1 MPESATLDCPAVES
15 ASRAPTPPTR
25 PRRHRPSWGN
35 IAATIALTVGAIGMI
50 FPFVWTVI
58 TSITTGGTV
67 LSSPQL
73 IPKHP
78 GLSGYRTLFQ
88 ALPFGRIII
97 NSLVIAGVST
107 ALLLTTSS
115 MAAYAFAR
123 IDFRGK
129 NAIFVGYLATL
140 MIPQQVLVVPLFIEM
155 RELNLVDTYASLIVP
170 TIASAFGV
178 FLLRQSMAVL
188 PRDLDEAAFIDG
200 AGHIRVFLTIILPLV
215 RPALATY
222 ALFAFMSSWN
232 NFLWPLVV
240 IRSQEFMTLP
250 LGLASLSGEY
260 TTQWNAIMAG
270 SVVSIVPM
278 LLLYVVAQK
287 HIVQSVARAGLK

>member
-1 MPESATLDCPAVES
+1 MPEAATLVRPVDVTARPAPS
-15 ASRAPTPPTR
+15 LAAPGR
-25 PRRHRPSWGN
+25 WRSLSWGGV
-35 IAATIALTVGAIGMI
+35 ATTAALTAGALGMI

-67 LSSPQL
+67 LSSPHL
-73 IPKHP
+73 IPHHP
-78 GLSGYRTLFQ
+78 GFEGYRTLFQ

-97 NSLVIAGVST
+97 NSLTIAVVST
-107 ALLLTTSS
+107 ALLLITSS

-123 IDFRGK
+123 IDFHAK
-129 NAIFVGYLATL
+129 NAMFIGYLATL

-188 PRDLDEAAFIDG
+188 PRELDEAAFIDG
-200 AGHIRVFLTIILPLV
+200 AGHIRVFITIILPLV

-222 ALFAFMSSWN
+222 GLFAFMSSWN

-250 LGLASLSGEY
+250 LGLASLSGQY
-260 TTQWNAIMAG
+260 TTHWNAIMAG

-287 HIVQSVARAGLK
+287 HIVQSVAQAGLK

>member
-1 MPESATLDCPAVES
+1 MPEAATLTRPSDVTTLTS
-15 ASRAPTPPTR
+15 PTR
-25 PRRHRPSWGN
+25 PAGPRRRPSWGGVAA
-35 IAATIALTVGAIGMI
+35 IAALAVGAIGMI
-50 FPFVWTVI
+50 FPFAWTVI

-67 LSSPQL
+67 LSSPHL
-73 IPKHP
+73 IPQHP
-78 GLSGYRTLFQ
+78 GLEGYRTLFQ
-88 ALPFGRIII
+88 AMPFGRMLI
-97 NSLVIAGVST
+97 NSLAIAIVST
-107 ALLLTTSS
+107 ALLLITSS

-123 IDFRGK
+123 IEFRGK
-129 NAIFVGYLATL
+129 NALFVGYLATL

-155 RELNLVDTYASLIVP
+155 RELNLIDTYASLIVP

-188 PRDLDEAAFIDG
+188 PRELDEAAFVDG
-200 AGHIRVFLTIILPLV
+200 AGHLRVFLTIILPLV

-222 ALFAFMSSWN
+222 GLFAFMSSWN

-250 LGLASLSGEY
+250 LGLATLSGQY

-287 HIVQSVARAGLK
+287 HIVQSVALAGLK